1 MNEKTKLLELF
12 EKVRKA
18 TDEGKQRN
26 REIEASQRLSQKGK
40 AEEIQ
45 QIRQQLRDTINKCRE
60 QMLAIVDER
69 EEDYAGYYKKI
80 TMDRMRLTGYTQTLT
95 ANIELLK
102 KGYLGKIQVM
112 ALLELYKNDDVAMD
126 MISAT
131 LQEMKSPYRDLLDDR
146 ITIRKQMN
154 AFESVRNI
162 IKSKVNIGLLDLPSY
177 HLGDMDSAGFYFGSG
192 YHAILEELNED
203 LSINSP
209 TATLTSQ
216 SNADPKLRI
225 HQYENSGDIIS
236 DARNKSRM
244 ATKAEQREMAK

>member
-12 EKVRKA
+12 EKVRKT
-18 TDEGKQRN
+18 TDEAKQRN

-69 EEDYAGYYKKI
+69 EKDYAGYYKKI
-80 TMDRMRLTGYTQTLT
+80 TMDRMRLTGYTQTVT
-95 ANIELLK
+95 ANVELLK

-131 LQEMKSPYRDLLDDR
+131 LEEMKSPYRDLLDDR

-177 HLGDMDSAGFYFGSG
+177 HLGDMDSTGFYFGSG

-209 TATLTSQ
+209 VATLTSQ
-216 SNADPKLRI
+216 ANADPKLRI
-225 HQYENSGDIIS
+225 HQYESSGDIIS

-244 ATKAEQREMAK
+244 AAETERREKAK

>member
-1 MNEKTKLLELF
+1 MNEKTKLLGLF
-12 EKVRKA
+12 EKVREA
-18 TDEGKQRN
+18 TDGAKENN
-26 REIEASQRLSQKGK
+26 RKIEASQKLSQKGK

-45 QIRQQLRDTINKCRE
+45 QTRQQLRDTINKYRE

-95 ANIELLK
+95 SNVELLK

-131 LQEMKSPYRDLLDDR
+131 LEEMKSPYRDLLDDR

-154 AFESVRNI
+154 AFESIRNI
-162 IKSKVNIGLLDLPSY
+162 IKSKVNIGLLDGPSY
-177 HLGDMDSAGFYFGSG
+177 HLGDRDSAGFYFGSG

-216 SNADPKLRI
+216 ANADPKLKI
-225 HQYENSGDIIS
+225 HQYGNSGDIIS

-244 ATKAEQREMAK
+244 AAAAERR